1 MKQGELTRKIDV
13 LDIII
18 EVLKEHE
25 KNLDESIGRLENLL
39 SKRHTL

>member
-13 LDIII
+13 LDVVI

-25 KNLDESIGRLENLL
+25 KALDDLVYRLE
-39 SKRHTL
+39 KTIK